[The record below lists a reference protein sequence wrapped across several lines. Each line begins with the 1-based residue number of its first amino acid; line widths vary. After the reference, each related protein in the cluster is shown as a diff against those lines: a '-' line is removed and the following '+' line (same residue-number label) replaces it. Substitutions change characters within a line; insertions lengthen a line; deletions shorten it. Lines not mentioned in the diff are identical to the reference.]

1 MKFIDKKVRLSFII
15 VKFKNNSMKYIF
27 RYHPMLMSDP
37 LNDLGCLLTEKID
50 IIIDI
55 FIDIKKFID
64 RTQNSSAKVT
74 E

>member
-50 IIIDI
+50 LQAPGSYLTWLSKRQ
-55 FIDIKKFID
+55 FLLYKLY
-64 RTQNSSAKVT
+64 
-74 E
+74 